1 MGIDLYSTGT
11 KHIACQSS
19 LIVNNLRASLD
30 MKKQSFQFS
39 GHLTWPPREMVYLSF
54 LVTFAFDLYHKKRKE
69 SIPGS
74 LVSRI
79 SLLSGSKS

>member
-19 LIVNNLRASLD
+19 LTVNNVRASLD
-30 MKKQSFQFS
+30 MKKQSFLFP
-39 GHLTWPPREMVYLSF
+39 GHLTWPPPEMVYWSF
-54 LVTFAFDLYHKKRKE
+54 LVTFAFDLYHKKGKE

-74 LVSRI
+74 LILRI
-79 SLLSGSKS
+79 SLLLGSKS